1 MASTVPWYCRYG
13 VHGDLAKE
21 VNVDGTVVYRTR
33 ERRCDCTPPRPCPL
47 VLPAASSHPHPP
59 PPRRRPAD
67 PRTAPPRKCG
77 RGRVV
82 GTGRAHIAPSWQ
94 KAHTPL
100 PDSSLPCPS
109 VEMDDTRRHVLVPPL
124 AFDSA
129 VGDFYAGYV
138 SSTSHDAAA
147 TLPFIPVINP
157 RPAVAG
163 VAPFTAA
170 DDPIAAATAPLG
182 VGSCVDSL
190 LIGMSPVPQPPVRE
204 WQPAA
209 AAELGSA
216 APLASDAGNPQPS
229 PPSLLQQDLLSP
241 PVPPSA
247 AAVAAPSSPCTV
259 ESHAVDRL
267 CGFLHCPTC
276 GQRVAAA
283 APSALEA
290 VRCMP
295 AMCPMGPHVAPGA
308 EHGTQAR
315 GAASVGRFCFLC
327 GIDKQAPTCKAEA
340 SVPPLLP
347 SPQQQPLT
355 ATEGHTANAPAK
367 EEACATHALPPA
379 ATCGNA
385 AAAASATTTPPPP
398 SLPATAGAAS
408 PDLHLDQDL
417 RTVDEV
423 LSHLLRNA
431 TVNGGRVR
439 PPCGL
444 PQCRLCDPPAAAAT
458 APTVTPSTWMYPPW
472 HCGWWGT
479 QPVMCGS
486 PAVAIVHH
494 HYAK

>member
-1 MASTVPWYCRYG
+1 MASTVPWYCRHG

-33 ERRCDCTPPRPCPL
+33 ERRCDCTPPRLCPL
-47 VLPAASSHPHPP
+47 RIV
-59 PPRRRPAD
+59 
-67 PRTAPPRKCG
+67 
-77 RGRVV
+77 
-82 GTGRAHIAPSWQ
+82 PSWQ
-94 KAHTPL
+94 KAYAPL

-109 VEMDDTRRHVLVPPL
+109 GEMDDTRLHVLVPPL

-157 RPAVAG
+157 QPALAG

-170 DDPIAAATAPLG
+170 DDPISAATAPLG

-190 LIGMSPVPQPPVRE
+190 PVGMSPVPQPPLQE
-204 WQPAA
+204 SQPAA
-209 AAELGSA
+209 AAELRSA
-216 APLASDAGNPQPS
+216 APLASGAGNPQPS
-229 PPSLLQQDLLSP
+229 
-241 PVPPSA
+241 PSA

-259 ESHAVDRL
+259 ESHVMDRL

-276 GQRVAAA
+276 GQRVAVAT
-283 APSALEA
+283 PSGLEA
-290 VRCMP
+290 VQDMP

-308 EHGTQAR
+308 EHRTQAR

-340 SVPPLLP
+340 SVPPPLP
-347 SPQQQPLT
+347 SPQQQPLA
-355 ATEGHTANAPAK
+355 ATEGHTANAPTK
-367 EEACATHALPPA
+367 EEACARQTLPPA
-379 ATCGNA
+379 ATCENA
-385 AAAASATTTPPPP
+385 AAAASATTPPPP
-398 SLPATAGAAS
+398 SVPATAGAAS

-423 LSHLLRNA
+423 ISHLLRNA
-431 TVNGGRVR
+431 TENGGRVR

-444 PQCRLCDPPAAAAT
+444 PQCRLCDPSAAAAT
-458 APTVTPSTWMYPPW
+458 APRVTPSRWMCPLW
-472 HCGWWGT
+472 QCGWWGR

-486 PAVAIVHH
+486 PAVAIIHH

>member
-1 MASTVPWYCRYG
+1 MASTVPWYCRHG

-33 ERRCDCTPPRPCPL
+33 ERRCDCTPPRLCPL
-47 VLPAASSHPHPP
+47 VLPTAHPRPHPP
-59 PPRRRPAD
+59 PPRRRLSG

-82 GTGRAHIAPSWQ
+82 GTGRERIVPSWQ
-94 KAHTPL
+94 KAYAPL

-109 VEMDDTRRHVLVPPL
+109 GEMDDTRLHVLVPPL

-157 RPAVAG
+157 QPALAG

-170 DDPIAAATAPLG
+170 DDPISAATAPLG

-190 LIGMSPVPQPPVRE
+190 PVGMSPVPQPPLQE
-204 WQPAA
+204 SQPAA
-209 AAELGSA
+209 AAELRSA
-216 APLASDAGNPQPS
+216 APLASGAGNPQPS
-229 PPSLLQQDLLSP
+229 
-241 PVPPSA
+241 PSA

-259 ESHAVDRL
+259 ESHVMDRL

-276 GQRVAAA
+276 GQRVAVAT
-283 APSALEA
+283 PSGLEA
-290 VRCMP
+290 VQDMP

-308 EHGTQAR
+308 EHRTQAR

-340 SVPPLLP
+340 SVPPPLP
-347 SPQQQPLT
+347 SPQQQPLA
-355 ATEGHTANAPAK
+355 ATEGHTANAPTK
-367 EEACATHALPPA
+367 EEACARQTLPPA
-379 ATCGNA
+379 ATCENA
-385 AAAASATTTPPPP
+385 AAAASATTPPPP
-398 SLPATAGAAS
+398 SVPATAGAAS

-423 LSHLLRNA
+423 ISHLLRNA
-431 TVNGGRVR
+431 TENGGRVR

-444 PQCRLCDPPAAAAT
+444 PQCRLCDPSAAAAT
-458 APTVTPSTWMYPPW
+458 APRVTPSRWMCPLW
-472 HCGWWGT
+472 QCGWWGR

-486 PAVAIVHH
+486 PAVAIIHH